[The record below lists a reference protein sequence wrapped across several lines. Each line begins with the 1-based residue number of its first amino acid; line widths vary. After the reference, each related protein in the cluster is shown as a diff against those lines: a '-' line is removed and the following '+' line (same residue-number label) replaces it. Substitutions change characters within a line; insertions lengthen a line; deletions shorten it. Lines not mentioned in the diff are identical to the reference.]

1 MAWNGTE
8 RRARDVAYAGPDRR
22 RGTMDVLPEDSI
34 RLRNE
39 QMLRLVRLR
48 HMERATYW
56 DASEFL
62 E

>member
-1 MAWNGTE
+1 
-8 RRARDVAYAGPDRR
+8 
-22 RGTMDVLPEDSI
+22 MDVLPEDSI

-56 DASEFL
+56 NASEFL